1 MASTSKNH
9 APAAAS
15 ENSRKRDGESK
26 KNFCYNGI
34 SVVIRNLAGPLQK
47 GDIMRRTFAL
57 VLIVQLMLGVVAGCA
72 RGGMRGDIAPEITV
86 RDWFNSEPI
95 TLKSL
100 RGKIVVLEFWATWC
114 PPCRTSIPHLNKLNE
129 EYKDKGVVIIGI
141 TQESKGKVKS
151 FMKRTPMEYIV
162 GAGGGNTSQTYGVRG
177 IPHAFI
183 IDTKGIVRWNGHP
196 MSGLGGAIEKQLK
209 ETPPILLSQKAL
221 KVMERFIAEAEKA
234 LKKNNYLVAI
244 EKAQKI
250 KGTEKVPVEIRVKAD
265 AVLGKVT
272 VKGEKELAEAK
283 VLIKAEA
290 YLAANKIL
298 TRVQRTYVGL
308 PISGKAAELLKNMS
322 KNP

>member
-1 MASTSKNH
+1 
-9 APAAAS
+9 
-15 ENSRKRDGESK
+15 
-26 KNFCYNGI
+26 
-34 SVVIRNLAGPLQK
+34 
-47 GDIMRRTFAL
+47 MRRTLAL

-95 TLKSL
+95 TLESL

-151 FMKRTPMEYIV
+151 FMERVPMEYIV
-162 GAGGGNTSQTYGVRG
+162 GANGGNTSQTYGVRG

-183 IDTKGIVRWNGHP
+183 IDTKGIVRWDGHP
-196 MSGLGGAIEKQLK
+196 MGGLDDAIEKQLK

-244 EKAQKI
+244 EKAQKA
-250 KGTEKVPVEIRVKAD
+250 KETEKVPVEIRVKAD

-298 TRVQRTYVGL
+298 TRVQRIYAGL
-308 PISGKAAELLKNMS
+308 PISGKAVELLKNIS